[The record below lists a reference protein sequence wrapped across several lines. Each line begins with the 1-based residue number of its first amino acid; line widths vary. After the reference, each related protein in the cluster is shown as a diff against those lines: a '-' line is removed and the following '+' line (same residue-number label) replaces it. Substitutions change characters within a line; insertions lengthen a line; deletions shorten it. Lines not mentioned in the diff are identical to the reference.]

1 LALATVPAE
10 SRAKIPVKKAFI
22 LLTVLRIS
30 AKWNQIL
37 QGPRDA
43 VNHGNRRQLMKR
55 AVRKVLSSAIGVVW
69 IGLAGPLFGTTL
81 FDNTVNDL
89 NLRFNPGTLQVG
101 DEINLASTGN
111 LTYFSFE
118 YWGTASGLSFAGPVQ
133 AEVKFYLNTGAP
145 FNGYPTP
152 AAIPFYDS
160 GLFSVPSPT
169 PRSTFVFTAGSDFAP
184 SGLPITSSDIT
195 WTVQF
200 SGMGAGDAVGVD
212 LYSPPVVGSEV
223 GSFGDYWQ
231 YNGGWTLLTNSVG
244 PMDFGAYMATPEPSS
259 MTLSLLGGVSML
271 IAMRWFRRKE

>member
-1 LALATVPAE
+1 M
-10 SRAKIPVKKAFI
+10 
-22 LLTVLRIS
+22 
-30 AKWNQIL
+30 
-37 QGPRDA
+37 
-43 VNHGNRRQLMKR
+43 QLMKKAGTR
-55 AVRKVLSSAIGVVW
+55 TIFAAIGVAW
-69 IGLAGPLFGTTL
+69 FGLLMPLSAVTL

-118 YWGTASGLSFAGPVQ
+118 YWGTASGASFAGPVQ
-133 AEVKFYLNTGAP
+133 AQVRFYLNTGP
-145 FNGYPTP
+145 LFNGYPAP
-152 AAIPFYDS
+152 AATPFYDS

-169 PRSTFVFTAGSDFAP
+169 PRNTFVFTAGSDFAP
-184 SGLPITSSDIT
+184 GGLPITSSDMT

-212 LYSPPVVGSEV
+212 LYSPPVVGTEV
-223 GSFGDYWQ
+223 GDFGDYWQ
-231 YNGGWTLLTNSVG
+231 FNGGWSLLTNSVG

-259 MTLSLLGGVSML
+259 MTLSVLGGVGML